1 MEDKNMERIK
11 IGLCGLLVILI
22 FTGCATTA
30 GNTPASKRQAVIDM
44 RNTALKDLYNERPG
58 ARTKITAAPGYAV
71 FSNFDIALFMI
82 SGGAGYGAVTPKGG
96 KPVFMNMGQ
105 LGVGLGW
112 GVTDFRAI
120 FVFHDKATMNKFIN
134 EGWEFGANA
143 DAAAKAGD
151 KGVAIGGEVVL
162 DGITI
167 YQLTETGLALRASV
181 RGTKY
186 WKDSGLN

>member
-1 MEDKNMERIK
+1 MERIK
-11 IGLCGLLVILI
+11 IGLCGLLVVLI

-30 GNTPASKRQAVIDM
+30 GNTPTSKLQAVIDM
-44 RNTALKDLYNERPG
+44 RNTALKDLYNERPV
-58 ARTKITAAPGYAV
+58 AKTEIAAAPGYAV
-71 FSNFDIALFMI
+71 FSNFDIALFFV
-82 SGGAGYGAVTPKGG
+82 SGGAGYGAVTPMGAKL
-96 KPVFMNMGQ
+96 VFMNMGQ

-112 GVTDFRAI
+112 GVTDFRAVFI
-120 FVFHDKATMNKFIN
+120 FHDKMTMNKFIN

-167 YQLTETGLALRASV
+167 YQLTESGLALRSSV